1 METQE
6 RVGFQVHLHQK
17 WFWKT
22 WTCSIVNGEML
33 LILMETSDSAKAVDN
48 LKVHIWRPSVKYP
61 SWCSGMY
68 FQMLIYYYC
77 FVQSR
82 HTYVM
87 CVYISIL
94 LVLIFGVR
102 RVYVNHGTVIF
113 VQFNVQ
119 QASIHGVRARI
130 ELTELNFCVL
140 PNSHR
145 REIQLHQTWGVVA
158 LDQALWKV

>member
-1 METQE
+1 M
-6 RVGFQVHLHQK
+6 
-17 WFWKT
+17 
-22 WTCSIVNGEML
+22 
-33 LILMETSDSAKAVDN
+33 
-48 LKVHIWRPSVKYP
+48 
-61 SWCSGMY
+61 
-68 FQMLIYYYC
+68 
-77 FVQSR
+77 QSR

-145 REIQLHQTWGVVA
+145 REIQLHQT
-158 LDQALWKV
+158 

>member
-1 METQE
+1 MVLSTSVSNPG
-6 RVGFQVHLHQK
+6 VGN
-17 WFWKT
+17 
-22 WTCSIVNGEML
+22 IVSM
-33 LILMETSDSAKAVDN
+33 
-48 LKVHIWRPSVKYP
+48 VKYP

-68 FQMLIYYYC
+68 FQMLIYYYW

-119 QASIHGVRARI
+119 QASIHGVRA
-130 ELTELNFCVL
+130 NL
-140 PNSHR
+140 PS
-145 REIQLHQTWGVVA
+145 
-158 LDQALWKV
+158 

>member
-1 METQE
+1 MWDCILCRLCCLIHADFKQLTRLVEHGVLDSE
-6 RVGFQVHLHQK
+6 YVSIMLMIHQ
-17 WFWKT
+17 
-22 WTCSIVNGEML
+22 
-33 LILMETSDSAKAVDN
+33 
-48 LKVHIWRPSVKYP
+48 
-61 SWCSGMY
+61 CSGMY

-145 REIQLHQTWGVVA
+145 REIQLHQT
-158 LDQALWKV
+158 